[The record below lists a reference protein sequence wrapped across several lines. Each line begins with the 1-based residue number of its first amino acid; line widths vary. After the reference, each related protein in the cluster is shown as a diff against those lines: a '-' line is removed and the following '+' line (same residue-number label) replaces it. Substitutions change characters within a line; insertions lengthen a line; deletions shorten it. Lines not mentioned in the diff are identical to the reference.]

1 MIRILPSLIAVIP
14 LFAFGLVAEQLWRK
28 KIMQGELGRKLVHI
42 LFGIWIAFW
51 PLFISFNEI
60 VFLCIL
66 MFFGTLL
73 FRFLPL
79 IHVGYDVPRKTIG
92 QYIYPL
98 SIAILAFLA
107 RENWQFTLAVL
118 VLAIPDGMA
127 AIIGGH
133 FGKKAIMYRVY
144 NHTKTVQG
152 TATYFLLTMAIFTI
166 FKTIGDFDVLSW
178 ISIFVFTGIAT
189 LLENVL
195 AYGLDNLVI
204 PVALMAV
211 LRFL

>member
-1 MIRILPSLIAVIP
+1 
-14 LFAFGLVAEQLWRK
+14 
-28 KIMQGELGRKLVHI
+28 
-42 LFGIWIAFW
+42 
-51 PLFISFNEI
+51 
-60 VFLCIL
+60 
-66 MFFGTLL
+66 
-73 FRFLPL
+73 
-79 IHVGYDVPRKTIG
+79 
-92 QYIYPL
+92 
-98 SIAILAFLA
+98 
-107 RENWQFTLAVL
+107 
-118 VLAIPDGMA
+118 MA

-152 TATYFLLTMAIFTI
+152 TASYFLLTMAIFTI